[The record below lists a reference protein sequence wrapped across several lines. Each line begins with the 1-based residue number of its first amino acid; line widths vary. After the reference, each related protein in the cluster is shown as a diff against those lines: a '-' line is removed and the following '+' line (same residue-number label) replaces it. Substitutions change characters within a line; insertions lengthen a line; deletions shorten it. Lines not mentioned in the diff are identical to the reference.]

1 MCSDVIFIALI
12 LQLTI
17 PPVTF
22 YTHTGHWPGWSGK
35 ILIYNGINGINGFY
49 FVVYEFN
56 CINIIN
62 LNYKVIKLYRA

>member
-12 LQLTI
+12 LQLTV

-35 ILIYNGINGINGFY
+35 ILIYNGINGFY